1 MEPRCSQGGRR
12 GTPRKTETA
21 PQVAPMPPHTLPATW
36 RGCNWGAMGCNW
48 GAILPGAIPCCLPGR
63 REAEGE
69 RETHSQAPRRLKQ
82 PSQVAPMPPTRCLR
96 PGEGA
101 IGAIKT

>member
-48 GAILPGAIPCCLPGR
+48 GAIGVQSCLVHPD
-63 REAEGE
+63 A
-69 RETHSQAPRRLKQ
+69 SLVAAKPRGSARHT
-82 PSQVAPMPPTRCLR
+82 AR
-96 PGEGA
+96 PHDD
-101 IGAIKT
+101 